1 MALWQ
6 KRKLKDALGMSD
18 HLVQSLPADPL
29 TPRNFS
35 SAASPGVLPPSQ
47 DSVQRG
53 IAEAEAAAAAHR
65 RTQDIMRQSRCVR
78 AAAYSF
84 VAPEPIADPIVLC
97 ISRPTCKMLSLDPD
111 DPDIGY
117 TISGTRVSPELSPY
131 AHNYGGHQ
139 FGYYVGQ
146 LGDGRCVSLGEI
158 SIFSKDT
165 IPKRADSISKLR
177 NGSTTSDSRAQLL
190 KNIEGSRKGS
200 VIATTPFMINRDNNP
215 ILKKTVSVHHFT
227 HSQYEVQVKGSGRT
241 PYARPVGDGRA
252 SLRGCI
258 REFLACEYM
267 DALGIPTTRALGL
280 VGGSTGVYRDKGLE
294 SGGIV
299 ARVAPSFIRFGSF
312 ELFWY
317 RGEMDLLRQLA
328 DYVITFH
335 FPEIDN
341 QKQELEVMHRTAKVP
356 AVTKG
361 TGGGLIGPYTDET
374 LVTMQLNRYGK
385 LYLEVVKDT
394 AYLCAAWQAAG
405 FIHGVLNTDNM
416 SVHGITLDYGPFLF
430 MDTYDPCLC
439 SSSTDVVGRYRFE
452 NQPNIMFWNLYKFG
466 RCLVDLVVKE
476 EISESGQPIPGI
488 DGKDVIER
496 ILDSFETVFINEYTE
511 IMTKKLGIMNMEPSD
526 LEVLI
531 DPLLQLLCDTDTDYV
546 QFFRAL
552 QQIRLTEAEFKV
564 ELGPMVADPFAP
576 KTESTNPPL
585 VLQYMSLEDFQQF
598 QIELVA
604 RGKSTVN
611 SMGSSPALTSTNPTP
626 INPKEEIEIL
636 AQANA
641 ENAKCKADKSPS
653 GCLDLLVNSMKQG
666 IADTMHE
673 VEVLSFMQK
682 RASVVPSSPSTKRSS
697 VASRAASPKKDKAGG
712 GIPEES
718 EILED
723 SEDDIDDDVFP
734 LVDIM
739 RKSVRRASTI
749 LMERERRAS
758 VQSAGAGGKDKEN
771 GAADA
776 TAVKNESGPTEV
788 SEVFPEENDVKYRWQ
803 EWLIKYRS
811 RLITEMIT
819 LRPNVPLTEANP
831 RFNLRGWILEEIC
844 DKVTSLPECAPVD
857 VELMRLKEELKILAD
872 AEARTIASATK
883 LKVDDK
889 PEEAATEDDLDN
901 ELQELLAKLKRGE
914 PLKPTD
920 DAVKKQQK
928 PLGMRLSGQGVEVLN
943 QAMRI
948 LVGDI
953 WGEITDSNAGWDSVF
968 DKEAAAR
975 WGGKVP
981 KRKDN
986 MVLSPSS

>member
-1 MALWQ
+1 
-6 KRKLKDALGMSD
+6 
-18 HLVQSLPADPL
+18 
-29 TPRNFS
+29 
-35 SAASPGVLPPSQ
+35 
-47 DSVQRG
+47 
-53 IAEAEAAAAAHR
+53 
-65 RTQDIMRQSRCVR
+65 
-78 AAAYSF
+78 
-84 VAPEPIADPIVLC
+84 
-97 ISRPTCKMLSLDPD
+97 
-111 DPDIGY
+111 
-117 TISGTRVSPELSPY
+117 
-131 AHNYGGHQ
+131 
-139 FGYYVGQ
+139 
-146 LGDGRCVSLGEI
+146 
-158 SIFSKDT
+158 
-165 IPKRADSISKLR
+165 
-177 NGSTTSDSRAQLL
+177 
-190 KNIEGSRKGS
+190 
-200 VIATTPFMINRDNNP
+200 
-215 ILKKTVSVHHFT
+215 
-227 HSQYEVQVKGSGRT
+227 
-241 PYARPVGDGRA
+241 
-252 SLRGCI
+252 
-258 REFLACEYM
+258 M

-356 AVTKG
+356 VVAIAGNELKPKTALDEKEKEAVTKG

-585 VLQYMSLEDFQQF
+585 VLQYMSLEDFQQM

-604 RGKSTVN
+604 RGKSTANV
-611 SMGSSPALTSTNPTP
+611 MGSSPALTSTNPTP

-682 RASVVPSSPSTKRSS
+682 
-697 VASRAASPKKDKAGG
+697 
-712 GIPEES
+712 
-718 EILED
+718 
-723 SEDDIDDDVFP
+723 
-734 LVDIM
+734 
-739 RKSVRRASTI
+739 
-749 LMERERRAS
+749 
-758 VQSAGAGGKDKEN
+758 
-771 GAADA
+771 
-776 TAVKNESGPTEV
+776 
-788 SEVFPEENDVKYRWQ
+788 
-803 EWLIKYRS
+803 
-811 RLITEMIT
+811 
-819 LRPNVPLTEANP
+819 
-831 RFNLRGWILEEIC
+831 
-844 DKVTSLPECAPVD
+844 
-857 VELMRLKEELKILAD
+857 
-872 AEARTIASATK
+872 
-883 LKVDDK
+883 
-889 PEEAATEDDLDN
+889 
-901 ELQELLAKLKRGE
+901 
-914 PLKPTD
+914 
-920 DAVKKQQK
+920 
-928 PLGMRLSGQGVEVLN
+928 
-943 QAMRI
+943 
-948 LVGDI
+948 
-953 WGEITDSNAGWDSVF
+953 
-968 DKEAAAR
+968 
-975 WGGKVP
+975 
-981 KRKDN
+981 
-986 MVLSPSS
+986 